1 MTVTTLDRNTALV
14 VGDLQQGI
22 VAMLPAGEA
31 ADIVRRAARLAD
43 AFRTAGL
50 PVVLVNVAGMAPG
63 RTDSQMRLTL
73 PLPDGWT
80 DLASELGLVQT
91 DITVTK
97 RSWGAF
103 STTDLEAQLRALG
116 VTQIVIAGISTSIGV
131 ESTARQAYEAGFNV
145 TLAVDAMADRVPTA
159 HANSVG
165 TIFPRLGEVGTTD
178 DILALLAVRGG

>member
-1 MTVTTLDRNTALV
+1 MTVTTLDRTTALV
-14 VGDLQQGI
+14 VVDLQQGI
-22 VAMLPAGEA
+22 VAMLPAEQA
-31 ADIVRRAARLAD
+31 ADIVRRAGRLAD
-43 AFRTAGL
+43 AFRAAGL

-63 RTDSQMRLTL
+63 RTDSQMRLAL

-80 DLASELGLVQT
+80 DLASGLGHAQT

-103 STTDLEAQLRALG
+103 STTDLATRLRDLG
-116 VTQIVIAGISTSIGV
+116 VTQIVLAGISTSIGV
-131 ESTARQAYEAGFNV
+131 ESTARQAYEVGLNV

-178 DILALLAVRGG
+178 DILTLLAARGA